1 MYQLYGYWRSQA
13 AYRVRIAL
21 SLKGRDWNEELVDL
35 LKGEQ
40 FAGPVA
46 QHNPHHTVPVLI
58 EGTRVLTQSLAI
70 IEYLEEIYP
79 DPPLLPRDPFMRA
92 RIRAFSLIAVAD
104 CHSLVVPRARK
115 RLTEQFKAS
124 PADVT
129 SWINYWQILALA
141 AMERSL
147 AEREVQSPFCFGD
160 TPGLADICL
169 AAQVA
174 GCQNSDTPVDG
185 FERIMAING
194 RCQELEAF
202 SATHPFVIRDRG
214 AAH

>member
-21 SLKGRDWNEELVDL
+21 SLKGKAWHEELVDL

-58 EGTRVLTQSLAI
+58 DGPRVLTQSFAI
-70 IEYLEEIYP
+70 MEYLEEIYP

-92 RIRAFSLIAVAD
+92 KVRAFSLIAVAD

-115 RLTEQFKAS
+115 RLSEQFHAS
-124 PADVT
+124 PMDVAD
-129 SWINYWQILALA
+129 WINYWQTLALQ
-141 AMERSL
+141 AMERALS
-147 AEREVQSPFCFGD
+147 ERDVPSPFCFGD
-160 TPGLADICL
+160 TPGLGDICL

-185 FERIMAING
+185 FERIMVIYR
-194 RCQELEAF
+194 RCQDMDAF
-202 SATHPFVIRDRG
+202 STTHPWVIRDRSG
-214 AAH
+214 QS